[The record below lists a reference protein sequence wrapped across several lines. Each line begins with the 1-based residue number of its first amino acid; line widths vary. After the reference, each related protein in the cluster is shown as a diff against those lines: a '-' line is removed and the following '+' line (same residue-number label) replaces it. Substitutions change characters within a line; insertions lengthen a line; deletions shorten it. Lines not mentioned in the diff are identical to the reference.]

1 MRGSFALCTMI
12 ALAAAALGRAPAA
25 LAQATASPMSSTQ
38 LASAQTATAQTAS
51 PQTGSAQTASPP
63 TGTAQ
68 TASPPTGTAQTA
80 GGTIVWHT
88 VDRHEHGTALAVGD
102 VHRAFPSGTYGFW
115 QKIVSP
121 EGSYSVRLVE
131 TDCANAR
138 ERDIIVVR
146 YSPAPERA
154 LAEYSTDPSRWRP
167 VLPATLGDSAFHD
180 ECRSVGH
187 PAP

>member
-1 MRGSFALCTMI
+1 MELLGDGMRGSFALHTVI
-12 ALAAAALGRAPAA
+12 ALAAASVGRAPTAR
-25 LAQATASPMSSTQ
+25 AQMAPAPVSNAQLTSTQ
-38 LASAQTATAQTAS
+38 SGSVPAAGVQAAGTQAASGQT
-51 PQTGSAQTASPP
+51 P
-63 TGTAQ
+63 
-68 TASPPTGTAQTA
+68 
-80 GGTIVWHT
+80 GGTIVWRT
-88 VDRHEHGTALAVGD
+88 VDPREHGTALAIGD
-102 VHRAFPSGTYGFW
+102 VHREFASGTYGFW

-121 EGSYSVRLVE
+121 EGSYSIRLVE

-146 YSPAPERA
+146 YSRAPERA

-167 VLPATLGDSAFHD
+167 ILPATLGDSAFHA

>member
-1 MRGSFALCTMI
+1 MELLGDGMRGSFALHTVI
-12 ALAAAALGRAPAA
+12 ALAAASVGRAPAA
-25 LAQATASPMSSTQ
+25 LAQMAPAPLTP
-38 LASAQTATAQTAS
+38 
-51 PQTGSAQTASPP
+51 
-63 TGTAQ
+63 
-68 TASPPTGTAQTA
+68 
-80 GGTIVWHT
+80 GGAIVWHT
-88 VDRHEHGTALAVGD
+88 VDPREHGTALAVGD
-102 VHRAFPSGTYGFW
+102 VHREFASGTYGFW

-121 EGSYSVRLVE
+121 EGSYSIRLVE

-167 VLPATLGDSAFHD
+167 ILPATLGDSAFHA

>member
-1 MRGSFALCTMI
+1 MELLGDGMRGSFAVHTVI
-12 ALAAAALGRAPAA
+12 ALAAASVGRAPTAFAQMAPAPLSNAQVASTQASAA
-25 LAQATASPMSSTQ
+25 SGQAASAQATGGQAAS
-38 LASAQTATAQTAS
+38 
-51 PQTGSAQTASPP
+51 G
-63 TGTAQ
+63 
-68 TASPPTGTAQTA
+68 QTA
-80 GGTIVWHT
+80 GGTIVWRT
-88 VDRHEHGTALAVGD
+88 VDPREHGTALAIGD
-102 VHRAFPSGTYGFW
+102 VHREFASGTYGFW

-121 EGSYSVRLVE
+121 EGSYSIRLVE

-167 VLPATLGDSAFHD
+167 ILPATLGDSAFHA